1 MDVQVVQCDGRGH
14 VDPSVRAWAVSVVGT
29 YVFDTAESTV
39 DPSLS
44 DAENAAWMLTK
55 IVANNDLRGRK
66 TVGFMDRVS
75 RVLNAYPSVILR
87 IEDVP
92 VGKKLSKHCLY
103 AKVRQ
108 YEPTY
113 LEQLSHLED
122 WGHEDAF
129 GVGRVEVS
137 GMPGAALESPV
148 CSCVSV

>member
-14 VDPSVRAWAVSVVGT
+14 VDPSVSALAVSVVGT
-29 YVFDTAESTV
+29 YVFDTVEGTV

-66 TVGFMDRVS
+66 TVGFMDRGS

-92 VGKKLSKHCLY
+92 VGKKLSKHCPSPRCGSTSPRIRNSSCISRIGATRMRL
-103 AKVRQ
+103 AWGGWRCTVCWERH
-108 YEPTY
+108 
-113 LEQLSHLED
+113 LSH
-122 WGHEDAF
+122 
-129 GVGRVEVS
+129 
-137 GMPGAALESPV
+137 
-148 CSCVSV
+148 SCERVSV

>member
-14 VDPSVRAWAVSVVGT
+14 VDPSVSAWAVSVVGT
-29 YVFDTAESTV
+29 YGFDTAEGTV

-92 VGKKLSKHCLY
+92 VGKKLSKHCLWMTHHCTGI
-103 AKVRQ
+103 AIQSLLR
-108 YEPTY
+108 
-113 LEQLSHLED
+113 
-122 WGHEDAF
+122 
-129 GVGRVEVS
+129 R
-137 GMPGAALESPV
+137 SPSIV
-148 CSCVSV
+148 CLPYD